1 MADERDEGEIRT
13 VAVIGAGTMGRQI
26 SALIAAS
33 GYPVRL
39 HDALPA
45 ALERALPAINE
56 ELVSVPNAPQYRHH
70 THRLHPP
77 ADHAAV
83 LGRIEP
89 VADLAGTVAGADLVI
104 EAVREDIETK
114 LAVFAEIDRLAP
126 HAILATNSSSLPSSL
141 LAPAVAD
148 PGRLLNTHF
157 FASIWA
163 RPMLEIMG
171 SGQTRPEVIERA
183 DRFGRSLGLVTAV
196 VRGESKGFI
205 INRIWR
211 AVKRESLRVVDEGHA
226 DPEDV
231 DRLWMLFFG
240 TPIGPFGS
248 MDMIGLDVIAD
259 IETSYQNVAT
269 DPTDQPSPVLHQ
281 QVASNNL
288 GEKTGH
294 GFYHHPNPEYLEFF
308 AADLPNLE
316 RREETGK

>member
-1 MADERDEGEIRT
+1 MAVDRARDEIAT
-13 VAVIGAGTMGRQI
+13 IAVIGAGTMGRQI

-45 ALERALPAINE
+45 ALERAVPAIRE
-56 ELVSVPNAPQYRHH
+56 ELASLPDAPQYRHH
-70 THRLHPP
+70 TVRLHPP
-77 ADHAAV
+77 ADLAAV
-83 LGRIEP
+83 LARIEP
-89 VADLAGTVAGADLVI
+89 VADLAGTVAGVDLVI
-104 EAVREDIETK
+104 EAVREDVETK
-114 LAVFAEIDRLAP
+114 LAVFAELDRLAP

-157 FASIWA
+157 FAPIWA

-171 SGQTRPEVIERA
+171 SGQTRPEVIERVN
-183 DRFGRSLGLVTAV
+183 RFGRSLGLVTAV

-240 TPIGPFGS
+240 TPIGPFGT
-248 MDMIGLDVIAD
+248 MDMVGLDVIAD
-259 IETSYQNVAT
+259 IETSYQQVAT
-269 DPTDQPSPVLHQ
+269 DPADQPSTILHKQ
-281 QVASNNL
+281 IASNNL
-288 GEKTGH
+288 GEKTGR
-294 GFYHHPNPEYLEFF
+294 GFYHHPNPEYLSFF
-308 AADLPNLE
+308 AADPPNTAGE
-316 RREETGK
+316 GR